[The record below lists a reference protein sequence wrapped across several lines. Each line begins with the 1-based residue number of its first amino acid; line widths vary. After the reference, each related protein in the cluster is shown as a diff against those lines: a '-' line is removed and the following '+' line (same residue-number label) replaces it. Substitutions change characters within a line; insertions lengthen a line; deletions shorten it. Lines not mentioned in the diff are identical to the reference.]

1 MGKSKSVPDLASKP
15 MVSWTIDDVKQWLK
29 EHESLN
35 KYTKQL
41 KVGSCSPDL
50 EHRTVDDLNNICA
63 TPRLDLLKST
73 APSAVD
79 SAYDQA

>member
-15 MVSWTIDDVKQWLK
+15 MVSWTSDDVKQWLK

-50 EHRTVDDLNNICA
+50 EHRTVYDPNTVCA

-79 SAYDQA
+79 SAYDLS